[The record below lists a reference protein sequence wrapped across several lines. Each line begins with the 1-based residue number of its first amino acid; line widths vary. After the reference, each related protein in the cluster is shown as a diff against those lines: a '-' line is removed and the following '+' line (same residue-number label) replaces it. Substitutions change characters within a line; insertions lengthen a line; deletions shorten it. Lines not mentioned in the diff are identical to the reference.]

1 MLVDRQDYSQNSLE
15 FCDNIVPL
23 PPLKGQLLKWVGN
36 KQRHAPYIV
45 PFFPKNFGT
54 YFEPF
59 LGAGGVLGTLAPE
72 RGIASDIFKPL
83 VEIWEQLSANP
94 EALVAW
100 YRDRWNLIEQ
110 MGKEAAYEYV
120 KASYNDKANGA
131 DLLFLSRVCYGGVVR
146 FRKRDGFMSTPCG
159 PHKPMHPDDFARRA
173 RIWHKRTRG
182 TTFRN
187 CDFAETM
194 AEAKAGDLV
203 YLDPPYVHSQAILYG
218 AQGFSVQRMFEA
230 IAECKE
236 RGVYVALSIDGTK
249 KSGKVDCEITFPTG
263 LFEKETLVE
272 LGSSQLKR
280 FQLADQ
286 TAEDHHVSDRLL
298 LTY

>member
-1 MLVDRQDYSQNSLE
+1 MLVDRENYSQNSIDFFTNLE
-15 FCDNIVPL
+15 PL

-45 PFFPKNFGT
+45 PFFPKRFGT

-72 RGIASDIFKPL
+72 CAVASDIFKPL
-83 VEIWEQLSANP
+83 VEIWEQLAANP

-110 MGKEAAYEYV
+110 IGKKEAYEHV

-173 RIWHKRTRG
+173 HIWHKRTRG

-194 AEAKAGDLV
+194 SEAKAGDLV

-218 AQGFSVQRMFEA
+218 AQDFSVQRLFEA
-230 IAECKE
+230 IAACKE

-249 KSGKVDCEITFPTG
+249 KSGKVDCEIPFPTG
-263 LFEKETLVE
+263 LFEKEALVQ